1 MLQRKKTTTPK
12 PKGINFYLILLVIM
26 IGAIALV
33 FNDFGLFKLIKLQRE
48 HNKLN
53 NSLMTL
59 LEQQEKLRE
68 QITKLQTDNAYI
80 EQVARERFMMVLP
93 GEKVYRVQDRK
104 KY

>member
-1 MLQRKKTTTPK
+1 MLKRKKTTTPGA
-12 PKGINFYLILLVIM
+12 KGINFYLILLVII
-26 IGAIALV
+26 IGTITLV

-48 HNKLN
+48 HNKLD
-53 NSLMTL
+53 NSLMAL

-80 EQVARERFMMVLP
+80 EQIARERFMMVLP